1 VTSPWSEGQVASV
14 APDAGSL
21 AAARKLSTAWSQT
34 GAAGDAL
41 WGLCQGSGANPYR
54 AVVDLSGPAYHCS
67 CPSRKFP
74 CKHALGLL
82 LMWSAGRVPDVSAPP
97 AFAEEWLSRR
107 AARATAPPAAAAPA
121 TTTVGAKSAE
131 RRAER
136 VTAGLDELDLWLTD
150 QIRGG
155 LGAADISA
163 SAFDAIAARM
173 VDAQAPG
180 VASALRRLPI
190 VVATR
195 ADWPDR
201 LLREYARLHL
211 LVVAHRRLGELP
223 EPLQASVRAH
233 VGYPISTDSVR
244 GQPGVRDRWMVL
256 GVQTTEEKRLFTRKV
271 WLLGRDRGRRAI
283 LLDFAHGSANFATA
297 VPPPGSLVD
306 ATLHFYPG
314 AAPLRAQ
321 FGDVHESPEPFT
333 TVAPS
338 GVDTALDHFAAAIG
352 ADPWVRSWPALLTEV
367 TPAFD
372 DGNWV
377 VVDAEGRALPLSGE
391 DPVLWRL
398 LGMSGGHPVT
408 VFGEWNSESLV
419 PVSVFDR
426 GDVYPL
432 GAGTPSSAAA
442 VRRR

>member
-1 VTSPWSEGQVASV
+1 MTSPWSEGQVASV

-21 AAARKLSTAWSQT
+21 AAATKLSASWSQT
-34 GAAGDAL
+34 GGNGDAL
-41 WGLCQGSGANPYR
+41 WGLCQGSGKSPYR
-54 AVVDLSGPAYHCS
+54 SVVDLTGPAYHCS

-82 LMWSAGRVPDVSAPP
+82 LIWSQGSVPEQSEPP
-97 AFAEEWLSRR
+97 EFANDWLSRR
-107 AARATAPPAAAAPA
+107 AGRAAAVRTAAAPV
-121 TTTVGAKSAE
+121 TTASGAKSAE

-136 VTAGLDELDLWLTD
+136 VAAGLDELDLWLTD

-180 VASALRRLPI
+180 IASTLRRLPI

-211 LVVAHRRLGELP
+211 LVVAHRRLSELP
-223 EPLQASVRAH
+223 EPLQASVRSH
-233 VGYPISTDSVR
+233 VGYPVATDSVR
-244 GQPGVRDRWMVL
+244 GEPGVRDRWMVL
-256 GVQTTEEKRLFTRKV
+256 GMQTTEEKRLFTRKV
-271 WLLGRDRGRRAI
+271 WLLGRDHGRRAI
-283 LLDFAHGSANFATA
+283 LLDFAHGSAHFST
-297 VPPPGSLVD
+297 VIPPLGSLVD

-321 FGDVHESPEPFT
+321 FGDTHQTPEPFT

-338 GVDTALDHFAAAIG
+338 DIDTALDDFAAAVG
-352 ADPWVRSWPALLTEV
+352 ADPWIRSWPALLIGV
-367 TPAFD
+367 TPSY
-372 DGNWV
+372 DGGSWF
-377 VVDAEGRALPLSGE
+377 VVDGQGRALPLSGE

-398 LGMSGGHPVT
+398 LGMSGGSPVT
-408 VFGEWNSESLV
+408 VFGEWTSDSLV

-432 GAGTPSSAAA
+432 VAGPPSTARS
-442 VRRR
+442 RR

>member
-1 VTSPWSEGQVASV
+1 MTSPWSEGQVASV

-21 AAARKLSTAWSQT
+21 TAARKLSAAWSQT
-34 GAAGDAL
+34 GSTGDAV
-41 WGLCQGSGANPYR
+41 WGLCQGSGKSPYR

-82 LMWSAGRVPDVSAPP
+82 LIWSQGRVPEQSAPP
-97 AFAEEWLSRR
+97 QFAREWLSRR
-107 AARATAPPAAAAPA
+107 AERAAVPAATATRTAGVKA
-121 TTTVGAKSAE
+121 TE

-136 VTAGLDELDLWLTD
+136 VAAGLDELDLWLTD

-155 LGAADISA
+155 LGAADVSA

-180 VASALRRLPI
+180 VASALRRLPV

-223 EPLQASVRAH
+223 EPVQASVRSH

-244 GQPGVRDRWMVL
+244 SQPGDRDRWMVL

-271 WLLGRDRGRRAI
+271 WLVGRDHGRRAI
-283 LLDFAHGSANFATA
+283 LLDFAHGSATFATA
-297 VPPPGSLVD
+297 VPPLGSLVD

-321 FGDVHESPEPFT
+321 FGDAHAAPEPFT
-333 TVAPS
+333 TLAP
-338 GVDTALDHFAAAIG
+338 GGIDTALDHFAAAVG
-352 ADPWVRSWPALLTEV
+352 ADPWVRSWPALLTGV
-367 TPAFD
+367 TRTVD
-372 DGNWV
+372 DGRWF
-377 VVDAEGRALPLSGE
+377 VVDPEGRALPLSGE

-419 PVSVFDR
+419 PVSVFDH
-426 GDVYPL
+426 GTVFPL
-432 GAGTPSSAAA
+432 VTGTGTPSRPAA
-442 VRRR
+442 VSRR

>member
-1 VTSPWSEGQVASV
+1 MTSPWSEGQVASV

-21 AAARKLSTAWSQT
+21 AAAGKLSAAWSET
-34 GAAGDAL
+34 GSNGGAL
-41 WGLCQGSGANPYR
+41 WGLCQGSGKTPYR
-54 AVVDLSGPAYHCS
+54 SVVDLFGPAYNCS

-74 CKHALGLL
+74 CKHTLGLL
-82 LMWSAGRVPDVSAPP
+82 LIWSQGRVPEQSEPP
-97 AFAEEWLSRR
+97 PFAAEWLSRR
-107 AARATAPPAAAAPA
+107 AGRAAVPAAA
-121 TTTVGAKSAE
+121 TTKTAGAKATE

-211 LVVAHRRLGELP
+211 LVVAHRRLSELP
-223 EPLQASVRAH
+223 EPLQASVRSH
-233 VGYPISTDSVR
+233 VGYPVATDSVR
-244 GQPGVRDRWMVL
+244 SEPGVRDRWMVL
-256 GVQTTEEKRLFTRKV
+256 GMQTTEEKRLFTRKV
-271 WLLGRDRGRRAI
+271 WLIGRDHGRRAI
-283 LLDFAHGSANFATA
+283 LLDFAHGSANFSTV
-297 VPPPGSLVD
+297 VPPLGSLVD

-314 AAPLRAQ
+314 AATLRAQ
-321 FGDVHESPEPFT
+321 FGDAHETPEPFT

-338 GVDTALDHFAAAIG
+338 DIDTALDHFAAAVG
-352 ADPWVRSWPALLTEV
+352 ADPWVRSWPALLTGV

-372 DGNWV
+372 DGHWF
-377 VVDAEGRALPLSGE
+377 VVDAQGRALPLSGE

-398 LGMSGGHPVT
+398 LGLSGGRPVT
-408 VFGEWNSESLV
+408 VFGEWTSEALV

-432 GAGTPSSAAA
+432 GAGTPTAA
-442 VRRR
+442 VAGSRR

>member
-1 VTSPWSEGQVASV
+1 MTSPWSEGQVASV

-21 AAARKLSTAWSQT
+21 AAAAKLSGAWSQT
-34 GAAGDAL
+34 GGNGDAL
-41 WGLCQGSGANPYR
+41 WGQCQGSGKSPYR
-54 AVVDLSGPAYHCS
+54 SVVDLTGPEYHCS

-82 LMWSAGRVPDVSAPP
+82 LIWSQGRVPEQSEPP
-97 AFAEEWLSRR
+97 EFANDWLSRR
-107 AARATAPPAAAAPA
+107 AGRATAVRTAAAPV
-121 TTTVGAKSAE
+121 TTASGAKTAE

-136 VTAGLDELDLWLTD
+136 VAAGLDELDLWLTD
-150 QIRGG
+150 QIRSG

-180 VASALRRLPI
+180 VASTLRRLPI

-211 LVVAHRRLGELP
+211 LVVAHRRLSELP
-223 EPLQASVRAH
+223 EPLQASVRSH
-233 VGYPISTDSVR
+233 VGYPVATDSVR
-244 GQPGVRDRWMVL
+244 GEPGVRDRWMVL
-256 GVQTTEEKRLFTRKV
+256 GMQTTEEKRLFTRKV
-271 WLLGRDRGRRAI
+271 WLLGRDHGRRAI
-283 LLDFAHGSANFATA
+283 LLDFTHGSAHFST
-297 VPPPGSLVD
+297 VIPPLGSLVD

-321 FGDVHESPEPFT
+321 FGDTHETPEPFT

-338 GVDTALDHFAAAIG
+338 DIDTALDDFAAAVG
-352 ADPWVRSWPALLTEV
+352 ADPWIRSWPALLTGV
-367 TPAFD
+367 TPAYD
-372 DGNWV
+372 DGSWF
-377 VVDAEGRALPLSGE
+377 VVDGQGRALPLSGE

-398 LGMSGGHPVT
+398 LGMSGGSPVT
-408 VFGEWNSESLV
+408 VFGEWTSDSLV

-432 GAGTPSSAAA
+432 VSGTPSTAGS
-442 VRRR
+442 RR

>member
-1 VTSPWSEGQVASV
+1 MTSPWSEGQVASV

-21 AAARKLSTAWSQT
+21 AAAAKLSAAWTQT
-34 GAAGDAL
+34 GGNGDAL
-41 WGLCQGSGANPYR
+41 WGLCQGSGKSPYR
-54 AVVDLSGPAYHCS
+54 SVVDLTGPAYHCS

-74 CKHALGLL
+74 CKHTLGLL
-82 LMWSAGRVPDVSAPP
+82 LIWSQGRVAEQSEPPEFANDWLTRRAGRAV
-97 AFAEEWLSRR
+97 
-107 AARATAPPAAAAPA
+107 PAAATRTA
-121 TTTVGAKSAE
+121 GAKATE

-136 VTAGLDELDLWLTD
+136 VAAGLDELDLWLTD

-180 VASALRRLPI
+180 IASTLRRLPI

-211 LVVAHRRLGELP
+211 LVVAHRRLRELP
-223 EPLQASVRAH
+223 EPLQASVRSH
-233 VGYPISTDSVR
+233 VGYPVATDSVR
-244 GQPGVRDRWMVL
+244 AEPGVRDRWMVL
-256 GVQTTEEKRLFTRKV
+256 GMQTTEEKRLFTRRV
-271 WLLGRDRGRRAI
+271 WLLGRDHGRRAI
-283 LLDFAHGSANFATA
+283 LLDFAHGSGNFST
-297 VPPPGSLVD
+297 VIPPLGSLVD

-321 FGDVHESPEPFT
+321 FGDTHEPPEPFT

-338 GVDTALDHFAAAIG
+338 DIDTALDDFAAAVG
-352 ADPWVRSWPALLTEV
+352 ADPWIRSWPALLTGV
-367 TPAFD
+367 TPAY
-372 DGNWV
+372 DGGSWF
-377 VVDAEGRALPLSGE
+377 VVDGQGRALPLSGE
-391 DPVLWRL
+391 DPVQWRL
-398 LGMSGGHPVT
+398 LGMSGGSPVT
-408 VFGEWNSESLV
+408 VFGEWTSDSLV

-432 GAGTPSSAAA
+432 VAAA
-442 VRRR
+442 PSTAGSRR

>member
-1 VTSPWSEGQVASV
+1 MTSPWSEGQVASV

-21 AAARKLSTAWSQT
+21 AAAGKLSAGWSAT
-34 GAAGDAL
+34 GSNGGAL
-41 WGLCQGSGANPYR
+41 WGLCQGSGKTPYR
-54 AVVDLSGPAYHCS
+54 SVVDLSGPAYNCS

-74 CKHALGLL
+74 CKHTLGLL
-82 LMWSAGRVPDVSAPP
+82 LIWSQGRVPEQSEPP
-97 AFAEEWLSRR
+97 PFAAEWLSRR
-107 AARATAPPAAAAPA
+107 AGRAAVPAAPA
-121 TTTVGAKSAE
+121 TKTAGAKATE

-211 LVVAHRRLGELP
+211 LGVAHRRLSELP
-223 EPLQASVRAH
+223 EPLQASVRSH
-233 VGYPISTDSVR
+233 VGYPVATDSVR
-244 GQPGVRDRWMVL
+244 SEPGVRDRWMLL
-256 GVQTTEEKRLFTRKV
+256 GMQTTEEKRLFTRKV
-271 WLLGRDRGRRAI
+271 WLIGRDHGHRAI
-283 LLDFAHGSANFATA
+283 LLDFAHGSANFSTV
-297 VPPPGSLVD
+297 VPPLGSLVD

-321 FGDVHESPEPFT
+321 FGDAHETPEPFT

-338 GVDTALDHFAAAIG
+338 DIDTALDHFAAAVG
-352 ADPWVRSWPALLTEV
+352 ADPWVRSWPALLTGV

-372 DGNWV
+372 DGHWF
-377 VVDAEGRALPLSGE
+377 VVDAQGRALPLSGE

-398 LGMSGGHPVT
+398 LGLSGGRPVT
-408 VFGEWNSESLV
+408 VFGEWTSEALV

-432 GAGTPSSAAA
+432 GAGTPTAAA
-442 VRRR
+442 AGSRR